1 MIHGNGAV
9 TYEDA
14 IDKMKDVIEENR
26 KELLRLVLQEKGSL
40 VPRDCKDV
48 FWKMTRAA
56 YLFYNKTDQFSS
68 HEMHSTVNSVIKEP
82 IILNELLVDSK

>member
-9 TYEDA
+9 TYEGA
-14 IDKMKDVIEENR
+14 IDKMKEVIEENR

-40 VPRDCKDV
+40 VPRNCKDV
-48 FWKMTRAA
+48 FWKITKAA
-56 YLFYNKTDQFSS
+56 YLFYNKIDQFSS

-82 IILNELLVDSK
+82 IILNELLGNFK

>member
-1 MIHGNGAV
+1 MIQGNGAV

-56 YLFYNKTDQFSS
+56 YLFYNKIDQFSS
-68 HEMHSTVNSVIKEP
+68 QEMHSIVNSIIKEP
-82 IILNELLVDSK
+82 IILNELLGDSK